1 MNDQKIIQKGSRK
14 YIIDTEKRQRFNNGR
29 YKIFTVE
36 TTTIVTI
43 NDREVERF
51 LQQNGRL
58 PDHVYRV
65 DEYDRGRR

>member
-14 YIIDTEKRQRFNNGR
+14 YIIDTEKRQRFSNGR

-43 NDREVERF
+43 NDKEIERF

-65 DEYDRGRR
+65 DEYDKERR